1 MSSRGLGFYTYGV
14 ASILNDS
21 LDAIQLLVEIAY
33 TYEACD
39 VMSFFLPQ
47 NPCNGRTNTLESGI
61 NIAVRLLIF

>member
-33 TYEACD
+33 IYEACD
-39 VMSFFLPQ
+39 VMSFFA
-47 NPCNGRTNTLESGI
+47 TKSM
-61 NIAVRLLIF
+61 